1 MQNTQKSAGFSLIE
15 IMIVVAIIGVLM
27 AIAFPQYTSYVRRAQ
42 VTEATSGLS
51 EMRVKMEQYF
61 QDNRRYDGTPAACG
75 VAGSSVAPLPT
86 AKNFTFSCAL
96 ALDTYTITATGNAG
110 GQLASFKY
118 SINQNNVRAT
128 LNLPS
133 DWGAP
138 NSTCWIT
145 SKGGTC

>member
-1 MQNTQKSAGFSLIE
+1 MQNTQKSTGFSLIE

-51 EMRVKMEQYF
+51 EMRLKMEQYF
-61 QDNRRYDGTPAACG
+61 QDNRRYDGTPAACQG
-75 VAGSSVAPLPT
+75 PGTSVAPKPI
-86 AKNFTFSCAL
+86 AKNFTFDCAL
-96 ALDTYTITATGNAG
+96 ALDTYTITATGI
-110 GQLASFKY
+110 GQLSSFKY

-133 DWGAP
+133 DWGAI
-138 NSTCWIT
+138 NTTCWVI
-145 SKGGTC
+145 SKGGAC